1 MMTKRSAG
9 KLGWRVQNT
18 AFAEAH
24 GIGGLRYQPPP
35 TPSQPGIQEEP
46 PQTTGSKGQQG
57 HPLLRVHSHQGSGIP
72 WKPSPSSGSSGDC
85 DAFPYTP
92 DMPESLCFYALPQ
105 TGPSSI
111 TFSNI
116 VASSQALEMWP
127 VQIEMGCTCKIL
139 IGSQR
144 FSIK

>member
-1 MMTKRSAG
+1 MYDDKKISGHVRMVSSKHSLCRSPWHWG
-9 KLGWRVQNT
+9 SEIPT
-18 AFAEAH
+18 
-24 GIGGLRYQPPP
+24 PP
-35 TPSQPGIQEEP
+35 TPSQPGVQEEL

-72 WKPSPSSGSSGDC
+72 WMPSPSSGSSGDC
-85 DAFPYTP
+85 DVFPCT
-92 DMPESLCFYALPQ
+92 PESPLLLP
-105 TGPSSI
+105 TAPNRPSSI

-127 VQIEMGCTCKIL
+127 VQIEMGRKCTIL